1 MYGLFSE
8 NVENN
13 LRNWKLLRVL
23 IFKSCNWYST
33 YTITFYGELNNFVKV
48 ETMICVSW
56 ETKTTIKNFD
66 WEFANLRD
74 EIKRNLDFCKEHNR
88 EILMN
93 KKG

>member
-1 MYGLFSE
+1 MYWLYSE
-8 NVENN
+8 NVENK

-23 IFKSCNWYST
+23 IFKSCNWFST
-33 YTITFYGELNNFVKV
+33 YTVTYYGELNNFVKV

-66 WEFANLRD
+66 WEYANLKD
-74 EIKRNLDFCKEHNR
+74 EIKWQLDFCKENNR
-88 EILMN
+88 EIIMN